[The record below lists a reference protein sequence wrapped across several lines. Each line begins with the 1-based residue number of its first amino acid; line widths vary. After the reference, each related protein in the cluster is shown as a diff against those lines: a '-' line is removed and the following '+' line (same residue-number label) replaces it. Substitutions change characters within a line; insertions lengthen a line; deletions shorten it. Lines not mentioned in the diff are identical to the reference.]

1 MAYDC
6 EILGPRFDS
15 LWVFKL
21 YFYFLPVKKAQH
33 LYSYVLFNPNQK
45 RVVMMG
51 ISQTQRTSCF
61 VKGSKW

>member
-1 MAYDC
+1 MAYDY
-6 EILGPRFDS
+6 EISGPRFD
-15 LWVFKL
+15 
-21 YFYFLPVKKAQH
+21 QH

-45 RVVMMG
+45 RAVMMG

>member
-15 LWVFKL
+15 LFINA
-21 YFYFLPVKKAQH
+21 YEKAQH